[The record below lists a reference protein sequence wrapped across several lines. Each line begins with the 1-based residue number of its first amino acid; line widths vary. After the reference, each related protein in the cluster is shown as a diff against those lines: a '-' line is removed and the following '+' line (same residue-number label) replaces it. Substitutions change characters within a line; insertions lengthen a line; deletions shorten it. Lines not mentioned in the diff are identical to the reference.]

1 MPDPDRDPLELDDK
15 EPTRLCIVS
24 HDPVLCGP
32 FVAALQTVLSPH
44 DEFEIIR
51 DRRRDRSSTDAKR
64 DVADQPSVDRRRHPH
79 VDRLLTMDGF
89 AIVPATAPVK
99 RHRLSVLPTAA
110 TSEALS
116 GYDADADER
125 ERLES
130 VRSFKR
136 RRTLRLVSWLVL
148 AGLLGAGAV
157 LLLYSPA
164 AKTLMTWA
172 RSEAPSAS
180 QPPSGN
186 RIDAPPAVVQA
197 PPVTESSPV
206 IGPQSIRENNLPN
219 VRTPALPSVAV
230 SKSPEPAQP
239 LQAHTSPPAVPEAIA
254 SVPRVSDVQ
263 PPAAASPEVA
273 PPGFVDLP
281 RVELLPSSVAA
292 REGQGEVYAVRI
304 SDTGGQPLAGADVLL
319 FARMED
325 GTVENIPLGP
335 GTEPGTYHGTAPPAR
350 SAPVDLRIR
359 VTKSDRRVELPLAP

>member
-1 MPDPDRDPLELDDK
+1 MPDLDRDPVELDDDG
-15 EPTRLCIVS
+15 PTRLCIVS
-24 HDPVLCGP
+24 HDRLLCGP
-32 FVAALQTVLSPH
+32 FVAALQTVLSPQ

-79 VDRLLTMDGF
+79 VDRLLKMDGF
-89 AIVPATAPVK
+89 AIVPATAAVK

-110 TSEALS
+110 TNEALS
-116 GYDADADER
+116 PDDPDADER

-136 RRTLRLVSWLVL
+136 RRALWLVSWLVL

-164 AKTLMTWA
+164 AKSLMTRA

-180 QPPSGN
+180 QPPSAN
-186 RIDAPPAVVQA
+186 RIDAPPAMVEA
-197 PPVTESSPV
+197 PPATESSPV
-206 IGPQSIRENNLPN
+206 IGPQSIPENNLPN

-230 SKSPEPAQP
+230 SKSPEPSQP
-239 LQAHTSPPAVPEAIA
+239 LQAHTSPPAVPEAIG
-254 SVPRVSDVQ
+254 RLSDVQ
-263 PPAAASPEVA
+263 PRAAASPEVT

-281 RVELLPSSVAA
+281 RVELLPSPVAA
-292 REGQGEVYAVRI
+292 GEGQGKVYAVRI
-304 SDTGGQPLAGADVLL
+304 SDTGGQPLAGADILL
-319 FARMED
+319 LARMED

-359 VTKSDRRVELPLAP
+359 VTTSDRRVELPLAP